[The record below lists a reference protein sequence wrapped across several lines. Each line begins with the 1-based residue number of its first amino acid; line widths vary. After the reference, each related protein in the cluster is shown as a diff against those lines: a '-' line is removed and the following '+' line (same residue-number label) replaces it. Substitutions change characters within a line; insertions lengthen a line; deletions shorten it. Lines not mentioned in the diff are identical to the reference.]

1 MIHLA
6 ACRRGAAALEFALIA
21 PLFLALSFGTVELAH
36 WAWGAAA
43 VRELAARAAR
53 CISVTP
59 SRCGTAAATVAAMH
73 ADAPHLASQ
82 SAISFEKS
90 ACGIRVTV
98 RGGFPARL
106 APGLGETSAAACAG

>member
-1 MIHLA
+1 MIRLA
-6 ACRRGAAALEFALIA
+6 NCRRGATALEFALVA

-43 VRELAARAAR
+43 VRDLAARAAR

-59 SRCGTAAATVAAMH
+59 SRCTTAAATTAAMH
-73 ADAPHLASQ
+73 ADAPHIAGHSN
-82 SAISFEKS
+82 ISFDKS

-106 APGLGETSAAACAG
+106 TPGLGETSAAACAG